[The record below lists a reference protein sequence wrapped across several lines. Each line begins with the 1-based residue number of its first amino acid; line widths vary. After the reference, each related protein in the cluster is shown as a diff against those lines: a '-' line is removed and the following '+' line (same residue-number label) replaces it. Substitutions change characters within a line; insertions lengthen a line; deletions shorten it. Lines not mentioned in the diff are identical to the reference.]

1 MLTNLLSSAII
12 VKMSAD
18 FLKGENMH
26 TDIVEQIQKVMRE
39 SVESSEVTG
48 VNLLVEKDDREIIYC
63 QEGMA
68 DREENRRMSRDTIF
82 RLYSQTKPVTGVA
95 AMILMEQGCLDFC

>member
-1 MLTNLLSSAII
+1 
-12 VKMSAD
+12 
-18 FLKGENMH
+18 MH

-68 DREENRRMSRDTIF
+68 DREEIAGCPGIRFSASIPRRSLSREW
-82 RLYSQTKPVTGVA
+82 RP
-95 AMILMEQGCLDFC
+95 

>member
-18 FLKGENMH
+18 FLKGETMH

-48 VNLLVEKDDREIIYC
+48 VNLLVEKDDRIFLSRTGILVSNAV
-63 QEGMA
+63 MA
-68 DREENRRMSRDTIF
+68 DF
-82 RLYSQTKPVTGVA
+82 L
-95 AMILMEQGCLDFC
+95 L